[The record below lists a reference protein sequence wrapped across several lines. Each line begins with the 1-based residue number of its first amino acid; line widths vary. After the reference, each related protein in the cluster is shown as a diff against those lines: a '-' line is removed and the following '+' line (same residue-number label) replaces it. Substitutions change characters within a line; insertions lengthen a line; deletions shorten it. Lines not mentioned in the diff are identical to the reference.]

1 MNSLVT
7 LNNEDCL
14 VTTSLA
20 IAEGVGNPHASVIKV
35 IRQNIEDFEE
45 FGPLGFEIQKGKAL
59 PQGGFA
65 KPTEYA
71 ILNEQQSAL
80 LLTYFRN
87 NDVVKAFKKSL
98 IKAFFEM
105 RDELNKRQQAATL
118 DPSQI
123 LNDPAAMR
131 GLLLNY
137 SEKVIGLEH
146 EKSKLEHQLEEEAP
160 RVAFAKQVEAAP
172 DAISVAQAAKIIGTG
187 QRRLFAFLRQIG
199 WITRR
204 NEPYQAKIET
214 GYLDVKLG
222 SWEHPEHGLKQ
233 SVTALVTGK
242 GLAKL
247 QKLWSEHQQD
257 NAA

>member
-1 MNSLVT
+1 MNSIVT
-7 LNNEDCL
+7 LNDTNCPI
-14 VTTSLA
+14 TTSLA

-35 IRQNIEDFEE
+35 IRQNASDLEE
-45 FGPLGFEIQKGKAL
+45 FGPLGFEIQKGKPL

-65 KPTEYA
+65 KSTEFA
-71 ILNEQQSAL
+71 MLNEQQSAL

-87 NDVVKAFKKSL
+87 NDTVKAFKKAL

-105 RDELNKRQQAATL
+105 RDELNKRQAPAENL
-118 DPSQI
+118 SRMDI
-123 LNDPAAMR
+123 LQLAMQSEEDR
-131 GLLLNY
+131 IRLEQEKLN
-137 SEKVIGLEH
+137 
-146 EKSKLEHQLEEEAP
+146 LEHQLEKEAP
-160 RVAFAKQVEAAP
+160 RVAFAKQVEVAP

-199 WITRR
+199 WITRH
-204 NEPYQAKIET
+204 NEPYQAKIEA

-222 SWEHPEHGLKQ
+222 SWEHPDHGLKQ

-247 QKLWSEHQQD
+247 QKLWSERDQEH
-257 NAA
+257 AA

>member
-1 MNSLVT
+1 MNSIVT
-7 LNNEDCL
+7 LNDTNCPI
-14 VTTSLA
+14 TTSLA

-35 IRQNIEDFEE
+35 IRQNASDLEE
-45 FGPLGFEIQKGKAL
+45 FGPLGFEIQKGKPL

-65 KPTEYA
+65 KSTEFA
-71 ILNEQQSAL
+71 MLNEQQSAL

-87 NDVVKAFKKSL
+87 NDTVKAFKKAL

-105 RDELNKRQQAATL
+105 RDELNKRQQVATL

-137 SEKVIGLEH
+137 SEKVIGLEQ

-160 RVAFAKQVEAAP
+160 RVAFAKQVEVAP

-199 WITRR
+199 WITRH
-204 NEPYQAKIET
+204 NEPYQAKIES

-247 QKLWSEHQQD
+247 QKLWSERDQEH
-257 NAA
+257 AA

>member
-1 MNSLVT
+1 MNSIVT
-7 LNNEDCL
+7 LNDTNCPI
-14 VTTSLA
+14 TTSLA

-35 IRQNIEDFEE
+35 IRQNASDLEE
-45 FGPLGFEIQKGKAL
+45 FGNIGFEIQNSTSGA
-59 PQGGFA
+59 GR
-65 KPTEYA
+65 PTEYA

-87 NDVVKAFKKSL
+87 NDTVKTFKKAL

-105 RDELNKRQQAATL
+105 RDELNKRQAPAENL
-118 DPSQI
+118 SRMDI
-123 LNDPAAMR
+123 LQLAMQ
-131 GLLLNY
+131 
-137 SEKVIGLEH
+137 SEEDRIRLEQ
-146 EKSKLEHQLEEEAP
+146 EKLKLEHQLEEEAP
-160 RVAFAKQVEAAP
+160 RVAFAKQVEVAP

-199 WITRR
+199 WITRH
-204 NEPYQAKIET
+204 NEPYQAKIEA

-222 SWEHPEHGLKQ
+222 SWEHPDHGLKQ

-247 QKLWSEHQQD
+247 QKLWSERDQEH
-257 NAA
+257 AA

>member
-1 MNSLVT
+1 MNSIVT
-7 LNNEDCL
+7 LNDTNCPI
-14 VTTSLA
+14 TTSLA

-35 IRQNIEDFEE
+35 IRQNAADFEE
-45 FGPLGFEIQKGKAL
+45 FGMIGFEIQPKPTG
-59 PQGGFA
+59 QRGGSD
-65 KPTEYA
+65 TEYA

-87 NDVVKAFKKSL
+87 NDTVKAFKKAL

-105 RDELNKRQQAATL
+105 RDELNKRQSPNENL
-118 DPSQI
+118 SRMDI
-123 LNDPAAMR
+123 LQLAMQ
-131 GLLLNY
+131 
-137 SEKVIGLEH
+137 SEEDRIRLEQ
-146 EKSKLEHQLEEEAP
+146 EKLKLEHQLKEEAP
-160 RVAFAKQVEAAP
+160 RVAFAKQVETAP
-172 DAISVAQAAKIIGTG
+172 DAISVAQAAKVIGTG

-199 WITRR
+199 WITRH
-204 NEPYQAKIET
+204 NEPYQAKIEA

-222 SWEHPEHGLKQ
+222 SWEHPDHGLKQ

-247 QKLWSEHQQD
+247 QKLWSERDQE